1 MRIRLIRSLNSLKR
15 LRGVGEVTAHV
26 SNNSGNN
33 EWYTPQCYLDSARL
47 VMGQIDID
55 PASNDIAQQKVQAT
69 TYYTAETN
77 GLDKAWLGNLW
88 MNPPYSAALIKQF
101 ASKLVQEV
109 LSGNT
114 QQFVVLVNN
123 ATETG
128 WFKEL
133 LSVSDA
139 VCLVNKRIKF
149 LDVTGNPVNS
159 PLQGQAILYG
169 GNNPL
174 GFANEFTKHG
184 VVLKVMTHKR
194 K

>member
-1 MRIRLIRSLNSLKR
+1 M
-15 LRGVGEVTAHV
+15 VAHV

-47 VMGQIDID
+47 SMGSIDVD

-77 GLDKAWLGNLW
+77 GLDKDWSGNLW
-88 MNPPYSAALIKQF
+88 MNPPYSASLIKQF
-101 ASKLVQEV
+101 TSNLVQEV

-114 QQFVVLVNN
+114 KHFVVLVNN

-139 VCLVNKRIKF
+139 LCLVNKRIKF
-149 LDVTGNPVNS
+149 LDITGNPVNS
-159 PLQGQAILYG
+159 PLQGQVILYG

-174 GFANEFTKHG
+174 GFANEFAKHG
-184 VVLKVMTHKR
+184 VVLKVMTHK
-194 K
+194 KTKNQQAEQSLSLP